1 MRRRPPDILPSS
13 EVRKMWEVMKRLI
26 ETADYVRF
34 LDGFM
39 AKTSLDVLKGLGI

>member
-1 MRRRPPDILPSS
+1 MRMRSPDILPSS
-13 EVRKMWEVMKRLI
+13 EVRKMWKIMKRLI
-26 ETADYVRF
+26 EIAEYVQF